1 MMVSRRP
8 QRCCGKVSWPPCRTP
23 GWHGHGKVP
32 VFGGQE
38 ITFAA
43 KGTESADSLQQN
55 KLTRASCENG
65 VSVYLF
71 LPTNSDLRALRD
83 ADAWVTA
90 APALPVVTGGVTTF
104 VWRHIW
110 SPWLLKQTLGLLV

>member
-1 MMVSRRP
+1 MMVRRRH
-8 QRCCGKVSWPPCRTP
+8 QTCCWKVSWPPCRTH

-38 ITFAA
+38 ITFAP
-43 KGTESADSLQQN
+43 KGTESADSLQRN
-55 KLTRASCENG
+55 KLTRASRVNG

-71 LPTNSDLRALRD
+71 LLRNSDLQALRD
-83 ADAWVTA
+83 SDAWVRA
-90 APALPVVTGGVTTF
+90 APAMPVVTGGVTTF

-110 SPWLLKQTLGLLV
+110 SPWLLKQKLGLLI